1 MPNEEMLILKGSEVQ
16 SLLAG
21 RDSDTI
27 EMVHRAYMAHADGHT
42 SLPHSNFL
50 RFPDDPG
57 SRIIALPAYLGE
69 DFALA
74 GIKWIASFP
83 QNLEKGLER
92 ASAVLILNSVETGQ
106 PIAMMESS
114 IISAK
119 RTAASAAL
127 AAYHLKDMKPATC
140 AGVIGT
146 GLISFEIVRFLQTT
160 CGEIEKYVVFDIDT
174 KRSEFFKQKVE
185 STFSG
190 ITVEVVPEIND
201 VLSRCSLIVFATTA
215 AEPHVSD
222 LSACAPGST
231 ILHISLRDLAPE
243 VILNAANLV
252 DDVDHVCRAQTSIHL
267 AEQLTGNRDFI
278 RGTFGDMVNGKFSL
292 RANEEEIAIFSPFG
306 LGILDLAVGSFVLDL
321 ARQKNVGTVLDGFLP
336 EPWNKQSDVT

>member
-21 RDSDTI
+21 READI
-27 EMVHRAYMAHADGHT
+27 LEMVHRAYMAHAEGQ
-42 SLPHSNFL
+42 SCLPHSNFL

-69 DFALA
+69 EFALA

-83 QNLEKGLER
+83 QNLEKGQER
-92 ASAVLILNSVETGQ
+92 ASAILILNSVETGR
-106 PIAMMESS
+106 PLAVMESS

-127 AAYHLKDMKPATC
+127 AAYHLQEYKRANC
-140 AGVIGT
+140 AGLIGT
-146 GLISFEIVRFLQTT
+146 GLISFETVRFLLVT
-160 CGEIEKYVVFDIDT
+160 CSEIEKFVVFDIDA
-174 KRSEFFKQKVE
+174 KRSEYFKEKVE

-190 ITVEVVPEIND
+190 IEVEVVPEISD
-201 VLSRCSLIVFATTA
+201 VMSQCSLIAFATTA
-215 AEPHVSD
+215 GVPHVSD
-222 LSACAPGST
+222 LSHCAPGTT

-243 VILNAANLV
+243 IILAASNIV
-252 DDVDHVCRAQTSIHL
+252 DDVDHVCRAETSIHL

-278 RGTFGDMVNGKFSL
+278 KGTFADALNGKVVA
-292 RANEEEIAIFSPFG
+292 RANEEDIVIFSPFG
-306 LGILDLAVGSFVLDL
+306 LGVLDIAVGSFVLDL
-321 ARQKNVGTVLDGFLP
+321 AKQKNVGLALDSFLP
-336 EPWNKQSDVT
+336 EPWNKRSDG

>member
-21 RDSDTI
+21 CETNI
-27 EMVHRAYMAHADGHT
+27 LEMVHRAYMAHAEGQS

-57 SRIIALPAYLGE
+57 SRIIALPAYLGAE
-69 DFALA
+69 FAIA
-74 GIKWIASFP
+74 VIKWIASFP
-83 QNLEKGLER
+83 QNLQKGRER

-106 PIAMMESS
+106 PLAMMESS

-127 AAYHLKDMKPATC
+127 AAFHLQEVKRANC
-140 AGVIGT
+140 AALIGT
-146 GLISFEIVRFLQTT
+146 GLISFEIARFLLFA
-160 CGEIEKYVVFDIDT
+160 CPEIEKFVVFDIDA
-174 KRSEFFKQKVE
+174 KRSEFFKQKVV

-190 ITVEVVPEIND
+190 VEVEVVPEITD
-201 VLSRCSLIVFATTA
+201 VMRQCSLIVFATTA
-215 AEPHVSD
+215 AVPHVTD
-222 LSACAPGST
+222 LSHCAPGST

-243 VILNAANLV
+243 IILEAVNIV

-278 RGTFGDMVNGKFSL
+278 RGTLAGLLNGKFVL
-292 RANEEEIAIFSPFG
+292 RAKEDDIVVFSPFG
-306 LGILDLAVGSFVLDL
+306 LGVLDIAVGSYVLNQ
-321 ARQKNVGTVLDGFLP
+321 ARKKNVGLALDSFLP
-336 EPWNKQSDVT
+336 EPWTKRADG

>member
-21 RDSDTI
+21 RETDVI
-27 EMVHRAYMAHADGHT
+27 EMVHRAYMAHADGNS

-50 RFPDDPG
+50 RFPDDPD

-69 DFALA
+69 EFALA

-83 QNLEKGLER
+83 QNLQKGLDR
-92 ASAVLILNSVETGQ
+92 ASAVLILNSAETGQ
-106 PIAMMESS
+106 PVAMMESS

-127 AAYHLKDMKPATC
+127 AAFHLKEMKPATRV
-140 AGVIGT
+140 GLIGT
-146 GLISFEIVRFLQTT
+146 GLISFEIVRFLLTT
-160 CGEIEKYVVFDIDT
+160 CGEVEKLVVFDIDPE
-174 KRSEFFKQKVE
+174 RSEFFKEKVL

-190 ITVEVVPEIND
+190 LEVEVVPEITD
-201 VLSRCSLIVFATTA
+201 VMSQCTLIAFATTA
-215 AEPHVSD
+215 ATPHVAD
-222 LSACAPGST
+222 LSHCAPGST

-243 VILNAANLV
+243 VILQATNVV

-278 RGTFGDMVNGKFSL
+278 KGTFADMLNGKFWL
-292 RANEEEIAIFSPFG
+292 RSNEDDIAIFSPFG
-306 LGILDLAVGSFVLDL
+306 LGVLDIAVGSFVLDL
-321 ARQKNVGTVLDGFLP
+321 ARKNNVGMTVESFLP
-336 EPWNKQSDVT
+336 EPWSTRSDG

>member
-1 MPNEEMLILKGSEVQ
+1 MLILKGSEVQ

-21 RDSDTI
+21 RETDI
-27 EMVHRAYMAHADGHT
+27 LEMVHRAYMAHADGNS

-50 RFPDDPG
+50 RFPDDPD

-69 DFALA
+69 EFALA

-83 QNLEKGLER
+83 RNLEQGLDR

-106 PIAMMESS
+106 PLAVMESS

-127 AAYHLKDMKPATC
+127 AAFHLKEMKPATC
-140 AGVIGT
+140 AGLIGT
-146 GLISFEIVRFLQTT
+146 GLISFEIARFLLTT
-160 CGEIEKYVVFDIDT
+160 CGEIEKFVVFDIDA
-174 KRSEFFKQKVE
+174 KRAEFFREKVL

-190 ITVEVVPEIND
+190 VEVEVVPEITD
-201 VLSRCSLIVFATTA
+201 VLRQCSLITFATTA
-215 AEPHVSD
+215 AAPHVSD
-222 LSACAPGST
+222 LSQCPPGTT
-231 ILHISLRDLAPE
+231 ILHISLRDLAAE
-243 VILNAANLV
+243 IILEAANVV

-278 RGTFGDMVNGKFSL
+278 KGTFADLLNGKFWL
-292 RANEEEIAIFSPFG
+292 RSHEDEIVIFSPFG
-306 LGILDLAVGSFVLDL
+306 LGVLDIAVGSYVLDQ
-321 ARQKNVGTVLDGFLP
+321 ARKKNAGTVLDSFLP
-336 EPWNKQSDVT
+336 KPWTNSSNG

>member
-1 MPNEEMLILKGSEVQ
+1 MPNEELLILKGSEVQ

-21 RDSDTI
+21 REPDI
-27 EMVHRAYMAHADGHT
+27 LEMVHRAYMAHADGHS

-69 DFALA
+69 EFALA

-92 ASAVLILNSVETGQ
+92 ASAVLILNSVETGR
-106 PIAMMESS
+106 PLAVMESS

-127 AAYHLKDMKPATC
+127 AAYHLQEQKRANC
-140 AGVIGT
+140 AGLIGT
-146 GLISFEIVRFLQTT
+146 GLISFEIVRFLLIT
-160 CGEIEKYVVFDIDT
+160 CPEIDKFVVFDIDA
-174 KRSEFFKQKVE
+174 KRSEFFKEKVQN
-185 STFSG
+185 TFSG
-190 ITVEVVPEIND
+190 VEVEVVPEITD
-201 VLSRCSLIVFATTA
+201 VMGRCSLIAFATTA
-215 AEPHVSD
+215 GVPHVSD
-222 LSACAPGST
+222 LSQCAPGST

-243 VILNAANLV
+243 IIVSAANIV

-267 AEQLTGNRDFI
+267 AEQLTGNRNFI
-278 RGTFGDMVNGKFSL
+278 RGTFADMLNGKFAA
-292 RANEEEIAIFSPFG
+292 RRDEDEIAIFSPFG
-306 LGILDLAVGSFVLDL
+306 LGVLDIAVGSFVLDV
-321 ARQKNVGTVLDGFLP
+321 AKQKNAGTVLDSFLP
-336 EPWNKQSDVT
+336 EPWNKRSDE